1 MNRSWFK
8 ITNSWIAFE
17 SQKGKCLKVQFW
29 CNSYGVLY
37 HFTKDEDLDLSCCAY
52 RYQMALLVYVCNSQS
67 TSTLFI
73 QKNIHSFVEITP
85 IHLPIYTVRSST
97 PISYPLSIFFTLLMA
112 LLLLCLL
119 LMFGS
124 VAAQPS
130 PGYYPGSLFS
140 PLRFYQGYSNLWG
153 PQHQS
158 VSQDQYSLTIW
169 LDSSSGSSSLMLL
182 MLSLAYSIHLVVS
195 YCEMN
200 ESTGSGFK
208 STRPYRNGYFA
219 ASIKLQSGYTAGVNT
234 AFYVSVEVARLN
246 SWRWKR

>member
-1 MNRSWFK
+1 MLCIS
-8 ITNSWIAFE
+8 IS
-17 SQKGKCLKVQFW
+17 
-29 CNSYGVLY
+29 
-37 HFTKDEDLDLSCCAY
+37 D
-52 RYQMALLVYVCNSQS
+52 ALLVDVCNSQS

-85 IHLPIYTVRSST
+85 LHLPIYTVRSST
-97 PISYPLSIFFTLLMA
+97 HLSTTIYLVSIFFTLLMA

-130 PGYYPGSLFS
+130 PGYYPGSLFR

-169 LDSSSGSSSLMLL
+169 LDSSSGSSSLTLL
-182 MLSLAYSIHLVVS
+182 MLSHAYNPFSCFIL
-195 YCEMN
+195 
-200 ESTGSGFK
+200 
-208 STRPYRNGYFA
+208 
-219 ASIKLQSGYTAGVNT
+219 
-234 AFYVSVEVARLN
+234 
-246 SWRWKR
+246 